1 MRLKKIM
8 PDRIDIFIK
17 ELNKKMK
24 QSGRIILAID
34 GECASLKST
43 LAQALQTKY
52 NAGTIHC
59 DDFFLPLELRTPERF
74 REPGGNID
82 YVRMKEEVIDRF
94 KESEAIKYRAFDCH
108 SMSFAEMVSVMNA
121 KLMIV
126 EGAYAMHPYFDKY
139 YDISVFLCAK
149 EEERLRRIANRGQ
162 DVERFINRWIPL
174 ENRYFEACGIRR
186 RADYV
191 IDTTKYTGLTD
202 YINTLKV

>member
-8 PDRIDIFIK
+8 TDRIDVFIK
-17 ELNKKMK
+17 ELNKKLE
-24 QSGRIILAID
+24 QRERIILAVD

-43 LAQALQTKY
+43 LAHALQTKFD
-52 NAGTIHC
+52 AGIIHC

-74 REPGGNID
+74 KEPGGNID
-82 YVRMKEEVIDRF
+82 YDRLKEEVIDRF
-94 KESEAIKYRAFDCH
+94 KEGEAIAYRPFDCH
-108 SMSFAEMVSVMNA
+108 SMSFAETVSVMNA

-162 DVERFINRWIPL
+162 DAERFISRWIPL
-174 ENRYFEACGIRR
+174 EKRYFEAFGIRH

-191 IDTTKYTGLTD
+191 IDTTEYTGLTD
-202 YINTLKV
+202 YMNTLKV